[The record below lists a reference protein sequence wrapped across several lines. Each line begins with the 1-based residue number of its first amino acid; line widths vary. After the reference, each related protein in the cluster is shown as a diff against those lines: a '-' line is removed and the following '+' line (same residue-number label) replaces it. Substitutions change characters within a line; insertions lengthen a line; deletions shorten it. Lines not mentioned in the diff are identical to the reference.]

1 MKHLLQFWM
10 INDLALKSIKTL
22 ESVSCILVRR
32 VLLYACISK
41 YLDFILS
48 PFLCIYVQK
57 PSYSLLEKDD
67 DLVTHTCLQHCT
79 EVPLFHQLCQFVT
92 TIHTSMG

>member
-32 VLLYACISK
+32 VLLYAYLNILTLFFPLSYVCSK
-41 YLDFILS
+41 T
-48 PFLCIYVQK
+48 V
-57 PSYSLLEKDD
+57 
-67 DLVTHTCLQHCT
+67 
-79 EVPLFHQLCQFVT
+79 LF
-92 TIHTSMG
+92 SSGKG